1 MAVGRWQVQNAD
13 GFIKKSS
20 IPPSP
25 MLPKMETLEGCV
37 KGLTKRMKNATSG
50 VERKRLKDIRS
61 EIQFLIDNL

>member
-1 MAVGRWQVQNAD
+1 MAQSRWQIQNAD
-13 GFIKKSS
+13 GFITKSN
-20 IPPSP
+20 IPASP
-25 MLPKMETLEGCV
+25 VLPKMETLEGCV